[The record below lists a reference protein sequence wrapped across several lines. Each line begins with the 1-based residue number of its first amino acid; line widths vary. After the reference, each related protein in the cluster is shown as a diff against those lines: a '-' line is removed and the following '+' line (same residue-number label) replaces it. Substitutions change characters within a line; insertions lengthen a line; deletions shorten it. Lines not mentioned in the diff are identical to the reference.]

1 MRFGFL
7 QTIVVRNF
15 SALQTSSNLRYA
27 SRVLSFRGFVRCIR
41 IPCL

>member
-1 MRFGFL
+1 MRLGFV

-15 SALQTSSNLRYA
+15 STLQPSSNLRYA
-27 SRVLSFRGFVRCIR
+27 SRVLIFRGFIRCVR